1 MENEVKIDGRGRKQ
15 LKINLFKD
23 LFISH
28 NNPLKESILDQALD
42 KIKSLP
48 MLPKEEVKVEDNI
61 SDKGIDVIVG

>member
-23 LFISH
+23 LFISN

-61 SDKGIDVIVG
+61 PDKGIDVIVG